1 MSYLRDDASTFLP
14 QATLDEGEKSEIIDK
29 VTSKYAALGPMSKQ
43 QTKLEYLD
51 LCNSLK
57 TFGATFFPVENRRN
71 RQMPIDMV
79 LAVNRQVK
87 RTIINK
93 KRAKSKNN
101 DIGYSSSRSE
111 KQCKKY

>member
-51 LCNSLK
+51 LCNSDSMQ
-57 TFGATFFPVENRRN
+57 TW
-71 RQMPIDMV
+71 
-79 LAVNRQVK
+79 
-87 RTIINK
+87 
-93 KRAKSKNN
+93 
-101 DIGYSSSRSE
+101 
-111 KQCKKY
+111 CKFKCYVFI